1 MKDEVLKRKMFSMP
15 LSAKTTNVGIMSGF
29 EDEEE
34 DMDEA
39 ENELTRRSPQSPE
52 ILMNNLR
59 GDIRSVDARYE
70 ELAQMVG
77 DEAAMD
83 TPPEVLA
90 LLQGQMAQQQ
100 PQAAGIGALPQAPQM
115 PPDMGA
121 MMGGQPQGMPPQG
134 MPPMPPQGMPP
145 QAPMPMDQGMQ
156 PPVQMAQGGY
166 VQKFANGSGPQ
177 GVTRSPFAFSPEQL
191 AAMPGYNPSMPPDA
205 QAIFNEPG
213 LETAA
218 PEAYLFGG
226 LKAGQMGA
234 SGLNALRSRYFT
246 ARPQDPTQALLLQR
260 LGSRGF
266 RGMAQDLAGAA
277 RSLPGQA
284 VSGAKELLGAAKAG
298 AKNLTGVV
306 ARNPVKA
313 TAAGVLGAGLLTSS
327 MMGSEEPVAQGT
339 PSSMPP
345 EPQMPPPA
353 APEGAG
359 APATEP
365 GSAADMLS
373 TITGARTTAQE
384 PTLDAMSRTKKYAS
398 DYQKLFSEYLKGDK
412 DAQQTQALLLLAD
425 AGLKLASTAK
435 PGESFA
441 SALARSA
448 EGVPA
453 GLAQLGAKATERET
467 AIKMMA
473 LQSAIERVASE
484 DKAVRDI
491 QLKQLESQSELFKFM
506 LQNNQLTNV
515 EDLGAG
521 LTRAVTKGG
530 EVKFSQDPNVVAAA
544 QRSPFTLNP
553 ATNPFTTLD
562 PSRKPQVTT
571 NKQTRAEIEQRL
583 FEVDA
588 LLGRLG
594 ESGPAVAQ
602 AFGMPAAA
610 VNFYNNVFVPL
621 GASPNMVNAASVREI
636 RQTLAQARPVLA
648 RIGGRTGRL
657 SNQQE
662 EWQNAILGDEP
673 GSWFSSPEI
682 AGKNLQILNTDLLN
696 YRQELLGQLGL
707 DDRVIRAQTP
717 GLGTANDP
725 MVVPSDPQKRTAFA
739 NMIAQQFAGTT
750 NAPIFLRSPSGE
762 TARFTVKGIID
773 TYGQR

>member
-29 EDEEE
+29 DDE
-34 DMDEA
+34 DMEDTDEA
-39 ENELTRRSPQSPE
+39 EGELTRRSPQSPE

-100 PQAAGIGALPQAPQM
+100 QPQAGGIGALPQAPQV

-121 MMGGQPQGMPPQG
+121 MMGGQPQGA
-134 MPPMPPQGMPP
+134 PPMPPQGMPP

-156 PPVQMAQGGY
+156 PPLQMAGGGY
-166 VQKFANGSGPQ
+166 VQKFAEGSGPQ
-177 GVTRSPFAFSPEQL
+177 GVTRSPFLFSPEQL
-191 AAMPGYNPSMPPDA
+191 AAMPGYDSRMPPDA
-205 QAIFNEPG
+205 QSIFGEPG
-213 LETAA
+213 LETVS
-218 PEAYLFGG
+218 PESYLFGG
-226 LKAGQMGA
+226 LKAGQMGVR
-234 SGLNALRSRYFT
+234 GLNALRSNYFT
-246 ARPQDPTQALLLQR
+246 SRPQDPTQALLLQR

-266 RGMAQDLAGAA
+266 RGMAEDLAGAA

-284 VSGAKELLGAAKAG
+284 VSGAKELLGAAKTG
-298 AKNLTGVV
+298 AKNLAGVV

-327 MMGSEEPVAQGT
+327 MMGSEEPIAQGA

-345 EPQMPPPA
+345 EPQLPPPA

-359 APATEP
+359 AEAPATEP
-365 GSAADMLS
+365 GSAADMLGML
-373 TITGARTTAQE
+373 TGARTTAQE
-384 PTLDAMSRTKKYAS
+384 PGLDAMGRTKKYAS

-467 AIKMMA
+467 AIKMMS
-473 LQSAIERVASE
+473 LQSAIEKVSAE

-506 LQNNQLTNV
+506 LQNNQFTTV

-521 LTRAVTKGG
+521 LTRGVTKGG

-562 PSRKPQVTT
+562 SSRKPQVTT
-571 NKQTRAEIEQRL
+571 NKQTRAETEQRL

-621 GASPNMVNAASVREI
+621 GASPNMVNAAAVREL
-636 RQTLAQARPVLA
+636 RQTLVQARPVLA

-662 EWQNAILGDEP
+662 EYQTAVLGDEP

-725 MVVPSDPQKRTAFA
+725 MVVPSEPQKRVAFA
-739 NMIAQQFAGTT
+739 NMIAQQFAGTP
-750 NAPIFLRSPSGE
+750 NAPIFLKSPSGE

-773 TYGQR
+773 TYGQP